1 MKVFLDTNVLVD
13 YLNKREPFFE
23 DAASIIGIC
32 LSGQAKGVLSAL
44 SVVNAAYIMRKA
56 YTKNSLMTKMEWLAT
71 AFEISPINRQT
82 MPSPPVP
89 PTSRMPCN
97 ASLPYNPDQTSSS
110 PVTSPASTVLS
121 SR

>member
-44 SVVNAAYIMRKA
+44 
-56 YTKNSLMTKMEWLAT
+56 L
-71 AFEISPINRQT
+71 
-82 MPSPPVP
+82 
-89 PTSRMPCN
+89 
-97 ASLPYNPDQTSSS
+97 
-110 PVTSPASTVLS
+110 
-121 SR
+121 

>member
-71 AFEISPINRQT
+71 AFEISPHQPADHPRC
-82 MPSPPVP
+82 PHL
-89 PTSRMPCN
+89 PCRRLRGCR
-97 ASLPYNPDQTSSS
+97 AMLLCRTIRIRPHPH
-110 PVTSPASTVLS
+110 P
-121 SR
+121 